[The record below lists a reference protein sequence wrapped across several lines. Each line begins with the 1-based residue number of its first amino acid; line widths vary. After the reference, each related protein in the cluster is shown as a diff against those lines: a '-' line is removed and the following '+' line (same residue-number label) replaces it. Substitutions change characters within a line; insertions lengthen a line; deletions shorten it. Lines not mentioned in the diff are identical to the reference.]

1 MIHTLEQIEQGFTEV
16 LARIKARKEQRKV
29 LTDHEKLIIRMARE
43 KTKVWWLPYELM
55 GDGNIDGADLFI
67 GYEVTAR
74 LSELGGNKELIESRS
89 AGKYEARRLRLETET
104 TQNYLASLR
113 ARLYGQNGKM

>member
-1 MIHTLEQIEQGFTEV
+1 MIHTPEQIEQGYLDV

-29 LTDHEKLIIRMARE
+29 LTDHEKLIIRMARD

-55 GDGNIDGADLFI
+55 GDGSIDGVDLFV

-74 LSELGGNKELIESRS
+74 LSELAKDGELIESRA

-104 TQNYLASLR
+104 TQKTLQALR
-113 ARLYGQNGKM
+113 TKLYGENGKM